1 MKNECVFI
9 YNFFSVKIQIMDTAV
24 AYRYITSN
32 KEILSGE
39 PIIKGTRTSVRAIV
53 ENWRLG
59 YTPEDIVRGLPHLT
73 LAQIFEAMSYY
84 HDNQTEIDD
93 YIERNRIPDELIH
106 PLVRNM

>member
-1 MKNECVFI
+1 
-9 YNFFSVKIQIMDTAV
+9 MDTAI
-24 AYRYITSN
+24 AYRYITTK

-39 PIIKGTRTSVRAIV
+39 PIIKGTRTPVRSIV

-59 YTPEDIVRGLPHLT
+59 LSPEEIVQGLPHLT

-84 HDNQTEIDD
+84 YDNQAEIDD